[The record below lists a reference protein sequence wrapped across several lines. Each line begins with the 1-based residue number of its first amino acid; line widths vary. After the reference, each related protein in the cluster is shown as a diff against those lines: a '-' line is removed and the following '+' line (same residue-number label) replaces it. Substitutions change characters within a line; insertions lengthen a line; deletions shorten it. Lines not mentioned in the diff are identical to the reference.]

1 MKQYLDSYNK
11 FVATG
16 LQEVVDSQ
24 RVIEPQIEGLVIKL
38 GKIRVERPMITE
50 ADGSRRP
57 LYPMEARLRDI
68 SYTAPLF
75 LEMTIVLNG
84 VEKKT
89 EDIYVGE
96 LPVMT
101 KSNLCYLHGKTPQEL
116 VELGEDPQD
125 VGGYFI
131 INGTEKT
138 LMTMEDLAPNRILVS
153 RDKDKGVTSAKIF
166 STRLGFRGRCTV
178 DRTVEGRLSASM
190 PSYSKSLE
198 LVLLLRALGL
208 EKNEKILE
216 AFSPDVE
223 VQNDVLLN
231 LEADE
236 TKNKREAL
244 ETIGKRAAP
253 GQPVEYQVKRAEL
266 LLDHYLF
273 PHIGV
278 EEEARLAKA
287 YFLCRMAERCILVA
301 YKKRRVEDKDHYA
314 NKRLKIA
321 GKLMSELFRYAFQ
334 FLVKDISYQ
343 IERANVRGRKM
354 SMTVVVRPD
363 ALSERIKYSLATGNW
378 VGGYTGV
385 CQPLDRYNFISSLSF
400 LRRVTSPLAKK
411 HPHHKARDLN
421 GTHFGRL
428 DPNETPEGPNCG
440 LVKNLALFC
449 EITSGVEEKALEPV
463 LKKLGVSMKA

>member
-1 MKQYLDSYNK
+1 MAFPELTRQYLLQNSLVKQYLDSYNK

-266 LLDHYLF
+266 
-273 PHIGV
+273 
-278 EEEARLAKA
+278 
-287 YFLCRMAERCILVA
+287 
-301 YKKRRVEDKDHYA
+301 
-314 NKRLKIA
+314 
-321 GKLMSELFRYAFQ
+321 
-334 FLVKDISYQ
+334 
-343 IERANVRGRKM
+343 
-354 SMTVVVRPD
+354 
-363 ALSERIKYSLATGNW
+363 
-378 VGGYTGV
+378 
-385 CQPLDRYNFISSLSF
+385 
-400 LRRVTSPLAKK
+400 
-411 HPHHKARDLN
+411 
-421 GTHFGRL
+421 
-428 DPNETPEGPNCG
+428 
-440 LVKNLALFC
+440 
-449 EITSGVEEKALEPV
+449 
-463 LKKLGVSMKA
+463 